1 MLAFNRLRVDVGEGY
16 VLDYRFEGDR
26 VESRIL
32 ENDPDISD
40 TIHQRWE
47 RLTAAELSSHVLA
60 DTVVARWLSRRMG
73 VQRLLRACE
82 QDTSFASGDG
92 WEWLDR
98 PAA

>member
-1 MLAFNRLRVDVGEGY
+1 MLACNRLRVDLGDGY
-16 VLDYRFEGDR
+16 VLDYRIADGR

-32 ENDPDISD
+32 ESDPEISGMID
-40 TIHQRWE
+40 ERWE

-73 VQRLLRACE
+73 VERLLRACDA
-82 QDTSFASGDG
+82 DTSFVSEGQ
-92 WEWLDR
+92 EWSDR